1 MGDLNFYKGKHVF
14 LTGHTGFKGMW
25 LSLLL
30 LRAGAEVT
38 GFSLDAPTKGGAQ
51 ALSRL
56 GILKEMRDVRGDV
69 RDLAALR
76 RTFDEAAP
84 EIVFHLAAQ
93 PIVRES
99 YRRTVD
105 TFAANVMGTVNLL
118 ECVRASDTVHS
129 AQLLLAE

>member
-1 MGDLNFYKGKHVF
+1 MDDLSFYKGKRVF

-56 GILKEMRDVRGDV
+56 GILKEMRDVCGDV

-84 EIVFHLAAQ
+84 EIVFHIAAQ
-93 PIVRES
+93 PIVR
-99 YRRTVD
+99 
-105 TFAANVMGTVNLL
+105 
-118 ECVRASDTVHS
+118 
-129 AQLLLAE
+129 